1 MISIQRNFDNSEV
14 NEQLLNHF
22 KELRSVSPEGSTH
35 VLDIPGLKDPSIKF
49 WSIWEDSKLVGC
61 GAIKLFDQKHG
72 EFKSIRVTNEFRKKG
87 YGEKILK
94 HLLIKAKN
102 LNLKKLSIE
111 TGSGEFFRPAREL
124 FQKIGFKKCPPFAH
138 YKEDPNSCYMNL
150 DI

>member
-1 MISIQRNFDNSEV
+1 MKSIEGNFDNSEV
-14 NEQLLNHF
+14 NELLLNHF

-35 VLDIPGLKDPSIKF
+35 VLDISGLKDPSIKF
-49 WSIWEDSKLVGC
+49 WSIWEDSRLVGC

-72 EFKSIRVTNEFRKKG
+72 EFKSIRVTNDFRKKG

-94 HLLIKAKN
+94 HLLIKAKS
-102 LNLKKLSIE
+102 LNLRKLSIE
-111 TGSGEFFRPAREL
+111 TGSGDFFKPAREL

>member
-1 MISIQRNFDNSEV
+1 MKSIENNFDNKQV
-14 NEQLLNHF
+14 NELLKKHF
-22 KELRSVSPEGSTH
+22 IELRSVSPEGSTH
-35 VLDIPGLKDPSIKF
+35 VLDIDGLKDPSIKF

-61 GAIKLFDQKHG
+61 GAIKFFDQKHG
-72 EFKSIRVTNEFRKKG
+72 EFKSIRVSNKFRKKG

-94 HLLIKAKN
+94 HLLFKAKN

-111 TGSGEFFRPAREL
+111 TGSGDFFKPAREL

>member
-1 MISIQRNFDNSEV
+1 MKSIEGNFDNSEV
-14 NEQLLNHF
+14 NELLLNHF

-35 VLDIPGLKDPSIKF
+35 VLDILGLKDPSIKF

-102 LNLKKLSIE
+102 LNLRKLSIE
-111 TGSGEFFRPAREL
+111 TGSGEFFKPAREL

>member
-1 MISIQRNFDNSEV
+1 MKSIEGNFDNSEV
-14 NEQLLNHF
+14 NELLLNHF

-49 WSIWEDSKLVGC
+49 WSIWEDSKLVVC
-61 GAIKLFDQKHG
+61 CAIKLFDQKHG

-102 LNLKKLSIE
+102 LNLRKLSIE
-111 TGSGEFFRPAREL
+111 TGSGDFFKPAREL

>member
-1 MISIQRNFDNSEV
+1 MKSIEGNFDNSEV
-14 NEQLLNHF
+14 NELLLYHF

-102 LNLKKLSIE
+102 LNLRKLSIE
-111 TGSGEFFRPAREL
+111 TGSGEFFKPAREL

-138 YKEDPNSCYMNL
+138 YKEDANSCYMNL

>member
-1 MISIQRNFDNSEV
+1 MKSIEGNFNNSEV
-14 NEQLLNHF
+14 NELLLNHF

-94 HLLIKAKN
+94 HLLIKAKS
-102 LNLKKLSIE
+102 LNLSKLSIE

>member
-1 MISIQRNFDNSEV
+1 MESIEGIFDNREV
-14 NEQLLNHF
+14 NELLLYHF

-102 LNLKKLSIE
+102 LNLRKLSIE
-111 TGSGEFFRPAREL
+111 TGSGEFFKPAREL